1 MRAVDRSGTIS
12 VRLNGDRELLFR
24 FLIVKDEEFL
34 SSLVGEDP
42 TPRSFALQVLNNQL
56 LNTSP
61 TQPADLGNDDL
72 ASAAFSWADQDRNIG
87 KTAPDQQQSLEA
99 FKRRIVL
106 HVEEIETALR
116 ELSQKLYPQVR
127 QSFAQMR
134 RVVTEMAISPA
145 GLLQSIDTLVMGP
158 EQAMRAM
165 QTTIT
170 APSEQFAAI
179 GRALSS
185 PALRAAVLAM
195 EEQGRLI
202 RELASSASRQ
212 IEVISNS
219 LTVAI
224 PTCDLVR
231 GLPSAREI
239 VEVWQRHELAV
250 AKGEKAL
257 DEEGFSFARSLV
269 GVNLAV
275 TLAQVPKQLRGAQ
288 ATNRLLN
295 FTKGEAFRVALEDRV
310 IGSDV
315 SKRRW
320 EIIEK
325 ALGAHCSRAYILSVP
340 ALFSQME
347 GMFTDSMIMNGLAEI
362 RNNKLYALNS
372 AGSPKLGK
380 KGHRVRLTGLDSKTH
395 HSPYQNNPILNKV
408 VGALD
413 QALTGKRNGVLHGS
427 DTAYG
432 RAKLSTQLVL
442 LVFIL
447 STEILAFERGAVS
460 P

>member
-1 MRAVDRSGTIS
+1 MRAIDRFGTIS
-12 VRLNGDRELLFR
+12 VRLDAETDLLFR
-24 FLIVKDEEFL
+24 YLTVRDEEFL
-34 SSLVGEDP
+34 AACVGEDSGP
-42 TPRSFALQVLNNQL
+42 HGFALQILNNQL
-56 LNTSP
+56 QEASP
-61 TQPADLGNDDL
+61 THPADLDDSAL
-72 ASAAFSWADQDRNIG
+72 ARVAHSWADQDRSIR
-87 KTAPDQQQSLEA
+87 QQQPEQQRSLAA
-99 FKRRIVL
+99 FKERIVS
-106 HVEEIETALR
+106 HVAETKEALR
-116 ELSQKLYPQVR
+116 EVSQRLYPHIE
-127 QSFAQMR
+127 QSLAEMR
-134 RVVTEMAISPA
+134 RTATSFSPA
-145 GLLQSIDTLVMGP
+145 VLQRIDELV
-158 EQAMRAM
+158 RAPNHM
-165 QTTIT
+165 IRAIQEAITT
-170 APSEQFAAI
+170 PNEEFAAL

-185 PALRAAVLAM
+185 AAVQAAVLAV

-202 RELASSASRQ
+202 RGVAVAASRQ
-212 IEVISNS
+212 IEAISNS

-231 GLPSAREI
+231 RLPSAREI
-239 VEVWQRHELAV
+239 VEVWQRQELAV

-295 FTKGEAFRVALEDRV
+295 FTKSEAFRVALEDRV

-372 AGSPKLGK
+372 AGSPKLDK

-432 RAKLSTQLVL
+432 RAKLSTQLML

-447 STEILAFERGAVS
+447 AAEILAFEQATVS